1 MMRGFLIFA
10 FFTISTLLVIV
21 LQPGP
26 RDDFAYQQNPQA
38 LLETSRNQMQVLDEP
53 REDTLLTIPDDV
65 ISELKAGGTDQS
77 VQPIVAPEA
86 ADTGV
91 ILNGLQATLAT
102 PINTDA
108 AVSDALA
115 EATTVF
121 QQPSVRPQASIHA
134 IAPELRD
141 MSWQTLNALNGIGHV
156 SKAPGQ
162 QGSLLNS
169 IVRRSMGHVDGTLV
183 VSAPSSQMRVALSA
197 PAVAINN
204 ATVWR
209 QAARAK
215 IAANTGLQNYTVS
228 SGDTLALIAIKL
240 YGSALATDQLLQDN
254 PVLRQNPNTLRIGQ
268 QLNYR
273 MP

>member
-10 FFTISTLLVIV
+10 FFTISTLLIIV

-65 ISELKAGGTDQS
+65 ISELKAGGTEQS

-86 ADTGV
+86 ADTGAV
-91 ILNGLQATLAT
+91 LNRLQATLAT

-108 AVSDALA
+108 AVSDALT

-169 IVRRSMGHVDGTLV
+169 IVRRSMGHVDGTLI
-183 VSAPSSQMRVALSA
+183 VSAPSSQMRVAPSA

-204 ATVWR
+204 APVR
-209 QAARAK
+209 QVARAK
-215 IAANTGLQNYTVS
+215 IAANTGLQNYKVS

>member
-77 VQPIVAPEA
+77 VQPIVAREA

-91 ILNGLQATLAT
+91 ILNRLQATLAT

-121 QQPSVRPQASIHA
+121 QQPSVQPQASIHA

-141 MSWQTLNALNGIGHV
+141 MSWQTLNALNGIGYV

-169 IVRRSMGHVDGTLV
+169 IVRRSMGHVDGTLI

-204 ATVWR
+204 APVRR

-268 QLNYR
+268 QWNYR

>member
-10 FFTISTLLVIV
+10 FFTISTLLIIV
-21 LQPGP
+21 LQPGL

-65 ISELKAGGTDQS
+65 ISELKAGGTEQS

-86 ADTGV
+86 ADTGAV
-91 ILNGLQATLAT
+91 LNRLQATLAT

-169 IVRRSMGHVDGTLV
+169 IVRRSMGHVDGTLI
-183 VSAPSSQMRVALSA
+183 VSAPSSQMRVAPSA

-204 ATVWR
+204 APVR
-209 QAARAK
+209 QVERAK
-215 IAANTGLQNYTVS
+215 IAANTGLQNYKVS

>member
-53 REDTLLTIPDDV
+53 SEDTLLTIPDDV

-91 ILNGLQATLAT
+91 ILNRLQATLAS

-121 QQPSVRPQASIHA
+121 QQPSVQPQASIHA

-169 IVRRSMGHVDGTLV
+169 IVRRSMGHVDGTLI
-183 VSAPSSQMRVALSA
+183 VSAPSSQTRVAPSA

-204 ATVWR
+204 APVR
-209 QAARAK
+209 QVARAK
-215 IAANTGLQNYTVS
+215 ITANIGMQNYTVS

-240 YGSALATDQLLQDN
+240 YGSALATDLLLQDN

>member
-38 LLETSRNQMQVLDEP
+38 LLETSRNQMQVLDQP

-65 ISELKAGGTDQS
+65 ISELKAGGIQQS

-86 ADTGV
+86 ADTGAV
-91 ILNGLQATLAT
+91 LNRLQATLAT

-121 QQPSVRPQASIHA
+121 QQPSVQPQASINA

-141 MSWQTLNALNGIGHV
+141 MSWQTLNALNGIGRV

-169 IVRRSMGHVDGTLV
+169 IVRRSMGHVDGTLI
-183 VSAPSSQMRVALSA
+183 VSAPSSQMRVAPSA
-197 PAVAINN
+197 PAIAINN
-204 ATVWR
+204 ASVRR
-209 QAARAK
+209 QVARAK
-215 IAANTGLQNYTVS
+215 IAANTGLKNYTVS